1 LKESKTELR
10 CILDDFFFHW
20 IFIKFLF
27 DFLCMLIEL
36 KEMIFWTTVI
46 PNNSCAQLLFSATII
61 FKLYY
66 FYNTFIIC
74 VIFLKI
80 LWNPVRILNF
90 LEEVI
95 CDLNSRSHKF
105 GTILQK
111 IFVFIMN
118 IIPSRII
125 LQEFQ
130 NNDPHGRCTNSNFG
144 HDLLTFMSK
153 TLTGQAR
160 ML

>member
-10 CILDDFFFHW
+10 CILDDFFIHW
-20 IFIKFLF
+20 IFIKFLI

-80 LWNPVRILNF
+80 LWNSVRILNF

-118 IIPSRII
+118 IIPSRIY
-125 LQEFQ
+125 
-130 NNDPHGRCTNSNFG
+130 CKNF
-144 HDLLTFMSK
+144 K
-153 TLTGQAR
+153 TMIHMGVAQIQTLV
-160 ML
+160 MIC